1 MTPDRA
7 TSVLAARRMKR
18 LMLLAAVVLA
28 TPPAGAAAQ
37 SAPATL
43 SCEGAF
49 DRNSDHKRLVS
60 VFGAANVVFG
70 KIDGA
75 EGMDQP
81 ATIVNGKDK
90 ARRLDF
96 VWMDEKARKI
106 PNVLARAG
114 STWKTD
120 DGVGVGS
127 SLAEIEKLNGK
138 PFKLSG
144 FEWDYGGYVTD
155 FNGGA
160 LATRKGG
167 CHLGLRLEPGAGAA
181 AKALEKVS
189 GDRTLLSNNPSA
201 RAVKPVVSE
210 ISIGWPR

>member
-1 MTPDRA
+1 MSRVPA
-7 TSVLAARRMKR
+7 TFAIGAFMMVLGG
-18 LMLLAAVVLA
+18 
-28 TPPAGAAAQ
+28 P
-37 SAPATL
+37 PATL
-43 SCEGAF
+43 AQTPTPDAPTTLSCGGVF
-49 DRNSDHKRLVS
+49 DRTSDHARVVKT
-60 VFGAANVVFG
+60 FGAGNVVFG
-70 KIDGA
+70 KIAGA
-75 EGMDQP
+75 EGMDEP
-81 ATIVNGKDK
+81 ATIVNGKDGKRRLEFVWMNEK
-90 ARRLDF
+90 ARR
-96 VWMDEKARKI
+96 I
-106 PNVLARAG
+106 PNVTARGG

-120 DGVGVGS
+120 DGIGLGS

-167 CHLGLRLEPGAGAA
+167 CHLGLRFEPGAGAA